1 MSDAPVKCAIC
12 GYSTVA
18 GVPACPRCLADM
30 GDPVADHEYPTA
42 RAADQPTAS
51 VSTRSHRAHT
61 VARLR
66 LIAGLV
72 LALVA
77 LSLLVVAL
85 GQLDR
90 FDDVQSDV
98 DPQESEIT
106 IPDPAPSVSAVSTTL
121 PVP

>member
-1 MSDAPVKCAIC
+1 
-12 GYSTVA
+12 
-18 GVPACPRCLADM
+18 
-30 GDPVADHEYPTA
+30 
-42 RAADQPTAS
+42 
-51 VSTRSHRAHT
+51 